1 MKISDYVESQIKGLW
16 GTDFDENGISVIKT
30 NNLTYEG
37 HIDYSDICK
46 RNITEEQAKGWYLK
60 PGDLLIEKSGGT
72 KTHSV
77 GYVSYF
83 EGEEDKFV
91 CNNFILALR
100 PKNTINS
107 KFLFYQ
113 IQFKYESN
121 QFSDCFNKTTGIQNL
136 KVKDYLAK
144 EIKIYS
150 PEKQEKIVKEL
161 DTVRS
166 IINKNKQILKKYD
179 TLIKSRFIEMFGEN
193 PVESGKWKVEKFKN
207 ICLLITDG
215 EHTTP
220 QRCTQGIYLLS
231 ARNVLNHKLQLDNVD
246 YIDES
251 EYQRIAKRIV
261 PQENDILLSC
271 SGSVGRVCVVP
282 KGLKFQLVRS
292 VALLRLKKDVNPI
305 FMEHLI
311 TSDHIQTQIEKSKT
325 QSSQANLFQGKI
337 AELIGFLPPLY
348 LQNDFAAFVQQ
359 VDKSKF
365 VVQKSLEKAETL
377 YKSLMQEYFN

>member
-1 MKISDYVESQIKGLW
+1 MSKWKTVRLGDVFELQMGKTPDRKRLDYFKGSHKWISIADISKSEKYISETKESLTDDAISSSGIKIIPKD
-16 GTDFDENGISVIKT
+16 TVIMSFKLTIGKT
-30 NNLTYEG
+30 AITSNEM
-37 HIDYSDICK
+37 YSNEAIM
-46 RNITEEQAKGWYLK
+46 A
-60 PGDLLIEKSGGT
+60 
-72 KTHSV
+72 
-77 GYVSYF
+77 
-83 EGEEDKFV
+83 
-91 CNNFILALR
+91 
-100 PKNTINS
+100 
-107 KFLFYQ
+107 FLPNK
-113 IQFKYESN
+113 KYETDNSFLYHL
-121 QFSDCFNKTTGIQNL
+121 FS
-136 KVKDYLAK
+136 
-144 EIKIYS
+144 
-150 PEKQEKIVKEL
+150 
-161 DTVRS
+161 
-166 IINKNKQILKKYD
+166 NKNWSEGSNKAVKGITLNKASLSEMTILLPPLETQKQIAAVLDKCTSLISKYKKMLEKYD

-305 FMEHLI
+305 FM
-311 TSDHIQTQIEKSKT
+311 
-325 QSSQANLFQGKI
+325 
-337 AELIGFLPPLY
+337 
-348 LQNDFAAFVQQ
+348 
-359 VDKSKF
+359 
-365 VVQKSLEKAETL
+365 
-377 YKSLMQEYFN
+377 